1 MSQHVSTT
9 LPCPI
14 LAKPLLCIKLVHLSK
29 IYTQALSDM
38 IDKVRIWIPD
48 YLRQVV
54 MEVAIVGRV
63 LEVGSELVGM
73 PRDS

>member
-1 MSQHVSTT
+1 MSQHVSST
-9 LPCPI
+9 LSGPI
-14 LAKPLLCIKLVHLSK
+14 LAKPLLCIQLVHLSK

-54 MEVAIVGRV
+54 MEVAVVGLV
-63 LEVGSELVGM
+63 LEV
-73 PRDS
+73 

>member
-1 MSQHVSTT
+1 
-9 LPCPI
+9 
-14 LAKPLLCIKLVHLSK
+14 
-29 IYTQALSDM
+29 M

-54 MEVAIVGRV
+54 MEVAIVGLV
-63 LEVGSELVGM
+63 LEVGSELVGI